1 MRKLSFAFIAP
12 ILLSALLLFTS
23 CGEAETDRLGYQDS
37 AFSVRADIT
46 VGDMKL
52 PVRLESSPG
61 DTDSDPRRVKLTVLD
76 GIISGV
82 GFEYDGENLCLVSG
96 GLIIPVSDP
105 ELLSGIREV
114 ISLFSIDKNGFC
126 GSAETGEGT
135 LVTYSEDN
143 GAKKYEVIV
152 SDSLPKRI
160 TATLGERVIIADIN
174 EFLPG

>member
-1 MRKLSFAFIAP
+1 MKKL
-12 ILLSALLLFTS
+12 ILALAALAALLLFIS
-23 CGEAETDRLGYQDS
+23 CTETTTDWLGYQS
-37 AFSVRADIT
+37 SSFTVRADVT
-46 VGDMKL
+46 AGELKL
-52 PVRLESSPG
+52 PVCIESALSG
-61 DTDSDPRRVKLTVLD
+61 SEEETRCVKLTISD
-76 GIISGV
+76 GVISGV
-82 GFEYDGENLCLVSG
+82 GFEFSGESVCLVSG
-96 GLIIPVSDP
+96 EMRIPVADP
-105 ELLSGIREV
+105 ELISGIRDV